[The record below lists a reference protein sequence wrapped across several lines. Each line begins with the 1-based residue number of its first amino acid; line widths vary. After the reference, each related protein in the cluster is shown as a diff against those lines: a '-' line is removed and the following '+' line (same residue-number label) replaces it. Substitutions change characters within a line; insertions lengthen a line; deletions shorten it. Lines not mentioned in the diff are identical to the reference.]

1 MIVHLSSLVCVM
13 VWCVCCLSVCVLVQV
28 ELDKASDLFYLA
40 HKLVDEYP
48 KAAVAWYA
56 VGCYYVTRRAYD
68 AGM

>member
-1 MIVHLSSLVCVM
+1 M
-13 VWCVCCLSVCVLVQV
+13 CVLVQV